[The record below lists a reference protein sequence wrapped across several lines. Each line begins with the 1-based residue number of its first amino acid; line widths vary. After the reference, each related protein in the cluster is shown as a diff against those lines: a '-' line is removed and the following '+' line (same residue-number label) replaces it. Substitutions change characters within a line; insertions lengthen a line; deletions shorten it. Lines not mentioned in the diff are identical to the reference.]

1 MARTDKR
8 GRQGKR
14 LGKWVLVS
22 QSEFVNWIEESGWTS
37 RKVAEELGVSEGLIS
52 AWKSGRRFPSEV
64 KQQLLA
70 RKIRGSDGSP
80 RRKAP
85 KAAPAQV
92 ASDGFDGAR
101 FKAWRKGLGLSRK
114 ALAAKLGVSA
124 GSIFGWESGK
134 SKPTAR
140 TRARMEQAIRT
151 HGIGPAPSRVSRSP
165 SAQHGSSSSPEAHA
179 AAIRAAGAVL
189 AAWVKK
195 HETTQNEL
203 TALAERLRAD
213 QPVAASVWPEASQS
227 MAQRLLELHGSVT
240 TETRSVWASAEER
253 PAEPGHSVARR
264 QNGRWQRAPTDRLRC
279 SRPTADRRALT

>member
-70 RKIRGSDGSP
+70 RKIRASDGSP
-80 RRKAP
+80 GKKAP
-85 KAAPAQV
+85 KAAPIQV

-134 SKPTAR
+134 SKPSAR

-151 HGIGPAPSRVSRSP
+151 EGLGPAPSKVIPSP
-165 SAQHGSSSSPEAHA
+165 SAQLGSSRSPEAHA
-179 AAIRAAGAVL
+179 AAVRAAGAVL

-195 HETTQNEL
+195 HETTPEEL
-203 TALAERLRAD
+203 TALAGRLRA
-213 QPVAASVWPEASQS
+213 A
-227 MAQRLLELHGSVT
+227 LL
-240 TETRSVWASAEER
+240 A
-253 PAEPGHSVARR
+253 
-264 QNGRWQRAPTDRLRC
+264 
-279 SRPTADRRALT
+279 

>member
-22 QSEFVNWIEESGWTS
+22 RSEFVNWIEESGWTI
-37 RKVAEELGVSEGLIS
+37 RKAAEELGVSEGLIS

-70 RKIRGSDGSP
+70 RKIRASDGSP
-80 RRKAP
+80 GKKAP
-85 KAAPAQV
+85 KAAPIQV

-140 TRARMEQAIRT
+140 TRARMETAIQAGGLYPVHSPVPSQQRVT
-151 HGIGPAPSRVSRSP
+151 PSPPAMLGCSRSF
-165 SAQHGSSSSPEAHA
+165 ETRA
-179 AAIRAAGAVL
+179 AAIRAAGTVL
-189 AAWVKK
+189 AAWVEQ
-195 HETTQNEL
+195 HETTTEEL
-203 TALAERLRAD
+203 VDLAERLRA
-213 QPVAASVWPEASQS
+213 A
-227 MAQRLLELHGSVT
+227 LL
-240 TETRSVWASAEER
+240 A
-253 PAEPGHSVARR
+253 
-264 QNGRWQRAPTDRLRC
+264 
-279 SRPTADRRALT
+279 

>member
-22 QSEFVNWIEESGWTS
+22 QSEFVNWVEECGWTN
-37 RKVAEELGVSEGLIS
+37 RKAAEELGVSEGLIS

-80 RRKAP
+80 RKKAP
-85 KAAPAQV
+85 KAAPIQV
-92 ASDGFDGAR
+92 ASDSFDGAR

-140 TRARMEQAIRT
+140 TRARMEEAIRVEELVAT
-151 HGIGPAPSRVSRSP
+151 PSHRKTALALP
-165 SAQHGSSSSPEAHA
+165 TPLGSSRPPEAHA
-179 AAIRAAGAVL
+179 AAIQAAGAVL
-189 AAWVKK
+189 AAWVKT
-195 HETTQNEL
+195 HEATPEEL
-203 TALAERLRAD
+203 IALAGRLRA
-213 QPVAASVWPEASQS
+213 A
-227 MAQRLLELHGSVT
+227 LLS
-240 TETRSVWASAEER
+240 
-253 PAEPGHSVARR
+253 
-264 QNGRWQRAPTDRLRC
+264 
-279 SRPTADRRALT
+279 

>member
-80 RRKAP
+80 RRDAR
-85 KAAPAQV
+85 KAATPQV
-92 ASDGFDGAR
+92 SSDGFDGAR

-140 TRARMEQAIRT
+140 TRARMEEAILAK
-151 HGIGPAPSRVSRSP
+151 GLGPAPSHREGTPPPSAQFGSSRSP
-165 SAQHGSSSSPEAHA
+165 EVRA
-179 AAIRAAGAVL
+179 AAIQASGAVL
-189 AAWVKK
+189 ATWVAEHDVAHNDLLK
-195 HETTQNEL
+195 
-203 TALAERLRAD
+203 LAVSLKRTFLR
-213 QPVAASVWPEASQS
+213 
-227 MAQRLLELHGSVT
+227 
-240 TETRSVWASAEER
+240 
-253 PAEPGHSVARR
+253 
-264 QNGRWQRAPTDRLRC
+264 
-279 SRPTADRRALT
+279 